1 MSDIHT
7 HCRADKTVL
16 RNKLHAKKQ
25 NCSLDAF
32 TFGLQVQAMER
43 SSPPSARSAAPLVAA
58 ERGLAT

>member
-7 HCRADKTVL
+7 HCRAEKTVL

-32 TFGLQVQAMER
+32 TFG
-43 SSPPSARSAAPLVAA
+43 
-58 ERGLAT
+58 